1 MPPTTT
7 YASPSTV
14 HFNVIGPSTVYEL
27 HPDLNKNSYETKE
40 FQASFFISSTKI
52 ILKQLAKYSSVFP
65 DTTSKGSPYP
75 FPEITLHYPGNVASE
90 SGIDYD
96 PVQDLMDTLQG
107 PTRIILFMWTHW
119 VNIKSG
125 LRQKNFGQ
133 FCEAFESVNKIMIWA
148 PRLRSKALFEVVF
161 QASYG
166 RSIKPQL
173 QRLVARGKKK
183 EEETYG
189 ELLSPML
196 EFIFAGTRLAK
207 HSTFVDLG
215 SGIGN
220 TLVEAAFKI
229 GCFAYGIEIRKE
241 VADLGQLFIQ
251 EFKMR
256 SSFVGVT
263 PGEIEF
269 ENGDMCAS
277 ARAVEVLKQADV
289 VLVNN
294 KLFGGELTEKLK
306 TLLLNMRVG
315 SVVICTQSLTLC
327 GTTRSGACRG
337 RGGDDFIDKF
347 RSETMRY
354 EENWVSWTGSA
365 GEYFWLTKLKSN
377 EQGPLK
383 DRTTDVDTHK

>member
-7 YASPSTV
+7 YASSSIV

-52 ILKQLAKYSSVFP
+52 ILKQLAKYSLVFP

-90 SGIDYD
+90 SAGFDGYIVAGANKDN
-96 PVQDLMDTLQG
+96 PLH
-107 PTRIILFMWTHW
+107 THFA
-119 VNIKSG
+119 NIKSG

-277 ARAVEVLKQADV
+277 TRAVEVLKQADV

-347 RSETMRY
+347 NSETMRY

-365 GEYFWLTKLKSN
+365 GEYFWLTKVN
-377 EQGPLK
+377 
-383 DRTTDVDTHK
+383 

>member
-1 MPPTTT
+1 
-7 YASPSTV
+7 
-14 HFNVIGPSTVYEL
+14 
-27 HPDLNKNSYETKE
+27 
-40 FQASFFISSTKI
+40 
-52 ILKQLAKYSSVFP
+52 
-65 DTTSKGSPYP
+65 
-75 FPEITLHYPGNVASE
+75 
-90 SGIDYD
+90 
-96 PVQDLMDTLQG
+96 
-107 PTRIILFMWTHW
+107 
-119 VNIKSG
+119 
-125 LRQKNFGQ
+125 
-133 FCEAFESVNKIMIWA
+133 
-148 PRLRSKALFEVVF
+148 
-161 QASYG
+161 
-166 RSIKPQL
+166 
-173 QRLVARGKKK
+173 
-183 EEETYG
+183 
-189 ELLSPML
+189 ML

-294 KLFGGELTEKLK
+294 KLFGGECK
-306 TLLLNMRVG
+306 VG

-337 RGGDDFIDKF
+337 RGGD
-347 RSETMRY
+347 
-354 EENWVSWTGSA
+354 VST
-365 GEYFWLTKLKSN
+365 
-377 EQGPLK
+377 QG
-383 DRTTDVDTHK
+383 RICCFTQS